1 MMKKMSNTE
10 RFTEKEWEMLAS
22 ILSDENAE
30 NPDLLGRFNEN
41 DPQKTGDKWKKIK
54 DMSIQKEID
63 VEKAWK
69 SVSSKL
75 QQAEPDN
82 NSGKT
87 RIIFMR
93 RTFVRVAAV
102 ALILLSL
109 GTVSYYLVSS
119 GALSKKMV
127 YATGDDQKNLLV
139 ELSDGSRIFL
149 NRNSELT
156 YENDFGKKSRNVS
169 LRGEAF
175 FDISADA
182 SKPFIIDAGSAMVKV
197 VGTSF
202 NVMTSNEESEVEVF
216 VKTGKVILS
225 GTDNSGSIELDPG
238 YIGKIDTEKSAKSV
252 NEDPNYLSWNT
263 GLLIY
268 NGQTLDVVFKDLKRV
283 YNMDIVADDLTILD
297 NKWTSPIDNQNQET
311 IIRLI
316 CVSFNLGYTQDGNV
330 YHLVK
335 K

>member
-1 MMKKMSNTE
+1 MKKMNNTE
-10 RFTEKEWEMLAS
+10 KFTDKEWEMLAS
-22 ILSDENAE
+22 ILSGEDAE
-30 NPDLLGRFNEN
+30 NPDLFRRFKE
-41 DPQKTGDKWKKIK
+41 DDYQKTGDKWKEIK

-75 QQAEPDN
+75 HEEQSDK
-82 NSGKT
+82 NSGNT
-87 RIIFMR
+87 RIIILR

-102 ALILLSL
+102 ALILMTL
-109 GTVSYYLVSS
+109 GTVSFFLFSS
-119 GALSKKMV
+119 GGFSKKVV
-127 YATGDDQKNLLV
+127 YSTGNDQKNLLV
-139 ELSDGSRIFL
+139 ELTDGSRIFL

-156 YENDFGKKSRNVS
+156 YRRDFGKKSRNVE
-169 LRGEAF
+169 LTGEAF
-175 FDISADA
+175 FDISPDA
-182 SKPFIIDAGSAMVKV
+182 SKPFTINAGKAIVKV

-202 NVMTSNEESEVEVF
+202 NVISSNEESEVEVF

-225 GTDNSGSIELDPG
+225 GTDNSLSVELDPG
-238 YIGKIDTEKSAKSV
+238 YIGKIDSEKTAKSI

-283 YNMDIVADDLTILD
+283 YNMDIVADDPTIL
-297 NKWTSPIDNQNQET
+297 NNRWTSPIDNQNQET

>member
-1 MMKKMSNTE
+1 MKKMNNTE
-10 RFTEKEWEMLAS
+10 RFTDKEWEMLAS
-22 ILSDENAE
+22 ILSGEDAE
-30 NPDLLGRFNEN
+30 NPDLFRRFKE
-41 DPQKTGDKWKKIK
+41 DDYQKTGDKWKEIK

-75 QQAEPDN
+75 HEEQSDK
-82 NSGKT
+82 NSGNT
-87 RIIFMR
+87 RIIILR

-102 ALILLSL
+102 ALILMSL
-109 GTVSYYLVSS
+109 GTVSFFLFSP
-119 GALSKKMV
+119 GGFSKKVV
-127 YATGDDQKNLLV
+127 YSTGNDQKNLLV
-139 ELSDGSRIFL
+139 ELTDGSRIFL

-156 YENDFGKKSRNVS
+156 YRRDFGKKSRNVE
-169 LRGEAF
+169 LTGEAF
-175 FDISADA
+175 FDISPDA
-182 SKPFIIDAGSAMVKV
+182 SKPFTINAGNAIVKV

-202 NVMTSNEESEVEVF
+202 NVISSNEESEVEVF

-225 GTDNSGSIELDPG
+225 GTESSLSVELDPG
-238 YIGKIDTEKSAKSV
+238 YIGKIDSEKTAKSI
-252 NEDPNYLSWNT
+252 NENPNYLSWNT

-283 YNMDIVADDLTILD
+283 YNMDIVADDPSIM
-297 NKWTSPIDNQNQET
+297 NNRWTSPIDNQNQET

>member
-1 MMKKMSNTE
+1 MKKMNNTE
-10 RFTEKEWEMLAS
+10 RFTDKEWEMLAS
-22 ILSDENAE
+22 ILSGENSE
-30 NPDLLGRFNEN
+30 NPDLLKRFME
-41 DPQKTGDKWKKIK
+41 DDSLETGDKWKEIK
-54 DMSIQKEID
+54 DMSISKEID

-75 QQAEPDN
+75 QQTESDN
-82 NSGKT
+82 DLVKG
-87 RIIFMR
+87 RIFLMR
-93 RTFVRVAAV
+93 HTLVRIAAV

-109 GTVSYYLVSS
+109 GTVSYFVVSS

-149 NRNSELT
+149 NRNSELSYT
-156 YENDFGKKSRNVS
+156 SDFGKKSRNVK

-175 FDISADA
+175 FEISADA

-216 VKTGKVILS
+216 VKSGKVILS
-225 GTDNSGSIELDPG
+225 GTDNSGSVELDPG
-238 YIGKIDTEKSAKSV
+238 YIGKIDAEKTAKNV